1 MPIRVAMGEDSH
13 LAREAI
19 ARALSLVEQIEVVG
33 ECADLDGLRSC
44 VERAHPDVVL
54 ANIRLPPTNTDEG
67 IRLAAELRSTH
78 PEIGV
83 VVLSREPEPRSAVAL
98 LEGGSDGRAYL
109 LMERLDDDGE
119 LERALHAVAGGGSVV
134 DPKVVEQLIGGPARR
149 KDQTLVKLTP
159 RELEILAMIADA
171 RSNAGIARRL
181 GISTRAVERHVNG
194 IFSKL
199 DLRDSADANR
209 RVQSALVYLAS
220 AE

>member
-1 MPIRVAMGEDSH
+1 MPIRVAVGEDSH

-19 ARALSLVEQIEVVG
+19 ARALSRVEQVELVA
-33 ECADLDGLRSC
+33 ECADLAELRSC
-44 VERAHPDVVL
+44 VEEARPDVVL
-54 ANIRLPPTNTDEG
+54 ANIRMPPTNTDEG

-83 VVLSREPEPRSAVAL
+83 VVLSQEPEPRSAVAL

-149 KDQTLVKLTP
+149 KDQLLGKLTP

-171 RSNAGIARRL
+171 RSNGGIARRL

-194 IFSKL
+194 VFSKL
-199 DLRDSADANR
+199 DLRDTVDANR
-209 RVQSALVYLAS
+209 RVQAALVYLAS
-220 AE
+220 ER